1 MNDVQRARV
10 AKYIGLLIGTAAAGL
25 KDAELA
31 EFANANYQ
39 RFLPVVSE
47 IEAIMAAPEGQGEA
61 VNYVNTSK
69 LN

>member
-10 AKYIGLLIGTAAAGL
+10 AKYLSILIGSAALGF

-31 EFANANYQ
+31 EFANAQYG
-39 RFLPVVSE
+39 RFLPAVSE
-47 IEAIMAAPEGQGEA
+47 IEAIMAAPEGQDEA
-61 VNYVNTSK
+61 VNYIDTSK